1 VAIASLRRALPVNGS
16 DFDPRLRLVYMDGRD
31 ALGEVEWFDAH
42 THIGHN
48 DPDGRKATAEE
59 ILGGLDQAGVQRA
72 MVFAMHEPDGYSA
85 ANDAVLAAAAASGG
99 RLVPLARIAPN
110 DPGAVAE
117 AERCLAA
124 GAAGFK
130 LHPRSDTF
138 GLPHPVVDEVVA
150 LAHEQR
156 APVLFHAGRGIPHLG
171 EAVVELAR
179 RYHGARLI
187 LAHAGISD
195 LGWIA
200 EDATELD
207 NLFFDTAWWNVA
219 DQLHLYAT
227 IPPGRIL
234 FASDMPYGPGIFAA
248 FCFLRVARAV
258 GHGREALRSI
268 AGGQLARIV
277 AGEDPADVG
286 PAPGVH
292 AVGERVIEAERVV
305 SYCSV
310 TLQLAFRGF
319 DPAEPISL
327 ARLACQT
334 RRDGDVGALLRYVD
348 ALLDIAQENGRARPD
363 VPFAVM
369 PATLLAMVIAGTPEV
384 GTPSA
389 AV

>member
-1 VAIASLRRALPVNGS
+1 LPVNGS

-31 ALGEVEWFDAH
+31 ALGEAEWFDAH

-72 MVFAMHEPDGYSA
+72 MVFAMHEPDGYST

-117 AERCLAA
+117 AQRCLAA

-130 LHPRSDTF
+130 LHPRSDAF

-150 LAHEQR
+150 LAHERR

-171 EAVVELAR
+171 EAVVDLAR

-200 EDATELD
+200 DDAAQLD

-219 DQLHLYAT
+219 DQLQLYAT

-258 GHGREALRSI
+258 GHGPKAMRSI

-277 AGEDPADVG
+277 AGEDPVDVG

-310 TLQLAFRGF
+310 VLQLAFRGF
-319 DPAEPISL
+319 DPAEPIAL
-327 ARLACQT
+327 ARFACQT
-334 RRDGDVGALLRYVD
+334 RRDGDVGSLLRYVD
-348 ALLDIAQENGRARPD
+348 GLLDIAQENGRARPD
-363 VPFAVM
+363 VPFAAM

-384 GTPSA
+384 GTPA
-389 AV
+389 ATV

>member
-1 VAIASLRRALPVNGS
+1 LPVNGS
-16 DFDPRLRLVYMDGRD
+16 DFDPRLGPVYLDGRD
-31 ALGEVEWFDAH
+31 VLGEAEWFDAH
-42 THIGHN
+42 THIGQN

-59 ILGGLDQAGVQRA
+59 IIGGLDQAGHRRG

-130 LHPRSDTF
+130 LHPRSDEF

-150 LAHEQR
+150 LAHERR

-171 EAVVELAR
+171 EAVVDLAR

-200 EDATELD
+200 EDATKLD

-219 DQLHLYAT
+219 DQLQLYAT

-234 FASDMPYGPGIFAA
+234 YASDMPYGPGIFAA

-258 GHGREALRSI
+258 GHVPDALRAI
-268 AGGQLARIV
+268 AGGQLARVV
-277 AGEDPADVG
+277 AGEDPLDVG

-310 TLQLAFRGF
+310 SLQLAFRGL

-334 RRDGDVGALLRYVD
+334 RRDGDVGSLLRYVD
-348 ALLDIAQENGRARPD
+348 GLLTIAQENGRARPD

-384 GTPSA
+384 GTPRA